1 MADFVRK
8 CGQTVS
14 TVFWTTIYFFY
25 FLFKG
30 KQEWKCENQPEPV
43 AKTYCCVDGENGV
56 RHRHQPPNPPPK
68 PTTTIPNAKPQSF
81 YLSHS
86 GIRGF
91 LRSTWEKIK
100 KTARSGW
107 EVLKSSKS
115 KIVKVLKNTAIFI
128 WQGIRWIFGL
138 IGAFLFSGN
147 VPSQT
152 LPSTPKPY
160 TSKPSSPTYNKVAF
174 EFDENE
180 LRAVTKQQEID
191 NDQEEPT
198 IYEDVPRVAPI
209 PPPKSPKSPGGPAS
223 SSFYSERVYEKEAP
237 VRAKSIPPPA
247 PPPPPPPKPISREPS
262 RARSTTPGTRER
274 REVKGGIGGFGA
286 DIMDELE
293 EQQRLRGSRAASR
306 ETQREMT
313 QSCHPDMA
321 QWKNEQIF
329 GETQRASSVG
339 PSMRKLEHVVSRI
352 EGNNNNDD
360 EPSFVFRPKMTY
372 SSEEYQNK
380 HRQENQNQNQYLL
393 GKSVFSPVDEVE
405 RMRNEINSAKNH
417 QQSYSSP
424 QYSSGNWMENQR
436 SRNVNRHD
444 QSYDYQNQTVKNPF
458 GSAAYKSSPY
468 SSHTARRSKTPTR
481 HFGPGENTSYPNSSG
496 GADFVENIA
505 RKWPPASNNVNG
517 RDDWVQN
524 SMRNGGFMGGNP
536 GGNGMVDD
544 NGLVTTMC
552 RRVVERKRADNWK
565 WKDENGRLL
574 DEKNQNTWKGELDT
588 LLRDGP
594 NEGRHWSRTVEKMPT
609 GDTRFQD
616 VNRQY
621 NKEYVVESVVRNY

>member
-237 VRAKSIPPPA
+237 
-247 PPPPPPPKPISREPS
+247 
-262 RARSTTPGTRER
+262 
-274 REVKGGIGGFGA
+274 
-286 DIMDELE
+286 
-293 EQQRLRGSRAASR
+293 
-306 ETQREMT
+306 
-313 QSCHPDMA
+313 
-321 QWKNEQIF
+321 
-329 GETQRASSVG
+329 
-339 PSMRKLEHVVSRI
+339 VSRI